1 VFRDLLEL
9 IRYSSKIDFA
19 PLEQSTPCGCFSS
32 QQQPEVSRKRRF
44 DNDRGIALAGHVLIL
59 DLVGGSESWVSLSL
73 TLSMVSKFSQLEI

>member
-9 IRYSSKIDFA
+9 IRYSSKIAFA

-32 QQQPEVSRKRRF
+32 QQQLQVSRKRRF
-44 DNDRGIALAGHVLIL
+44 DRGIALAVHVLIL
-59 DLVGGSESWVSLSL
+59 DLVGGSESGVNLSL